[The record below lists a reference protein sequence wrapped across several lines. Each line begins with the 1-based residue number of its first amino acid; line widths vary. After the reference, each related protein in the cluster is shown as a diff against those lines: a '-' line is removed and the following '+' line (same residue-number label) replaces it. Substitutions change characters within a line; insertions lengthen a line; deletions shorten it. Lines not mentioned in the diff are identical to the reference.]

1 MRAEYLEG
9 PTVSRANI
17 LIVDDDQSIREFL
30 EILLE
35 KEGYHVCSAGSGEE
49 AIQSMRKEDI
59 SLVITD
65 VRMPGIDGVTLL
77 KRIKASHPDIPVIL
91 ITAFASMDSAVAA
104 MKEGAWDYITK
115 PFQIKEIR
123 EVVAKALEKR
133 PKPLSLDRDP
143 VNKVYRLGDM
153 LSKSPS
159 MLKIFQLVPRIASS
173 PSSVLISGESGT
185 GKELMARSIHHLGVR
200 RDRPFV
206 IVNCAGI
213 PETLLESEMFGHSK
227 GAFTGAN
234 HRKPGLFAMADQGT
248 IFLDEIGELPMALQA
263 KLLRVV
269 QEKSFIPLGGT
280 EEVKVDVRII
290 TATNRDLEKEVMA
303 GRFREDLYY
312 RLDVI
317 HIHMPP
323 LRERPED
330 IPILV
335 QYFLDRY
342 SRDQNKDVQGIS
354 SYAMEVLQ
362 RYPFPGN
369 VRELE
374 NIIERGVALS
384 TSNLL
389 LPESL
394 SLAKFKEQKT
404 SGIDLSCF
412 EPRLGPEGIDLDR
425 FLGRIEKK
433 LLSMALERT
442 NGIKTEAAHLLGLN
456 FRSFRYRLAKYDL

>member
-9 PTVSRANI
+9 PAISRPNI

-30 EILLE
+30 GILLG
-35 KEGYHVCSAGSGEE
+35 KEGYRICSAASGED
-49 AIQSMRKEDI
+49 AIQLMEQKDV

-77 KRIKASHPDIPVIL
+77 KKIKAKSPDIPVIL

-104 MKEGAWDYITK
+104 MKEGAWDYLTK
-115 PFQIKEIR
+115 PFRIEEIR

-133 PKPLSLDRDP
+133 PESQSLSRDP
-143 VNKVYRLGDM
+143 TNKVCRLGNM
-153 LSKSPS
+153 LSKSPA
-159 MLKIFQLVPRIASS
+159 MLKIFQLIPRIASS

-185 GKELMARSIHHLGVR
+185 GKELIARSIHNLGVR
-200 RDRPFV
+200 RDKPFV

-213 PETLLESEMFGHSK
+213 PETLLESEMFGHTR

-234 HRKPGLFAMADQGT
+234 HKKPGLFARADQGT
-248 IFLDEIGELPMALQA
+248 IFLDEIGELPMTLQV

-269 QEKSFIPLGGT
+269 QDKSFTPLGTT
-280 EEVKVDVRII
+280 EEARVDVRIVA
-290 TATNRDLEKEVMA
+290 ATNRDLEKEVMA
-303 GRFREDLYY
+303 GNFREDLYY

-317 HIHMPP
+317 QIRMPP

-335 QYFLDRY
+335 QYFLDKY
-342 SRDQNKDVQGIS
+342 SKEQNKAVQGIS
-354 SYAMEVLQ
+354 SYAMKALQ
-362 RYPFPGN
+362 QYPFPGN

-374 NIIERGVALS
+374 NIIERSVALS

-404 SGIDLSCF
+404 SGMDLASF
-412 EPRLGPEGIDLDR
+412 EPRLGPEGCDLDK

-442 NGIKTEAAHLLGLN
+442 NGVKTEAAHLLGLN